1 MSTADR
7 ERQQVTMPSMKRL
20 STKQREAG
28 ETHVAEIAEEN
39 HKRSP
44 GHDRPDRAR
53 LLKLLVTGYTLD
65 LSFVEQRAVS
75 LARGWARGSPSWAM
89 RIERY
94 TTLSTLST
102 PDGLT
107 RMPTWAAAAM
117 WTAYRLASG
126 ARSARG

>member
-1 MSTADR
+1 MLGGVVADILR
-7 ERQQVTMPSMKRL
+7 DSHR
-20 STKQREAG
+20 
-28 ETHVAEIAEEN
+28 AELGAAYRPEVR
-39 HKRSP
+39 HW
-44 GHDRPDRAR
+44 HDRPDRAR

-75 LARGWARGSPSWAM
+75 LARGWARGSPCWAM

-94 TTLSTLST
+94 ATLSTLST